1 MSVLGRGLESLIP
14 KKDGAP
20 EAPPVLDVLEN
31 QARIQEP
38 VYHFHDEIMPGG
50 GLSGPDLPSSN
61 PIAEAASYSPTALEE
76 NSALRT
82 SNHSNIRPPRSES
95 IFWIDVSKIEPN
107 PHQPRRNFDVGEL
120 TSLAESIRDHGI
132 LQPLLVTKQEIDTPS
147 GLDVKYQLIAGERRW
162 RAAKM
167 TGMREVPVIIRGR
180 ETPDREKLELALI
193 ENVQREDLNPLERAR
208 AFERLIG
215 EFGLMQKEVAERIG
229 KSREVVAN
237 AMRIL
242 RLPQEIQSAIASNL
256 ITEGHARALLIL
268 ENNTEAQIKLFSEI
282 RAIGLTV
289 RDSELAARAGAGVT
303 SRSRR
308 RRSAGGLDPDARDIQ
323 KRLEDA
329 FGTRVKLLKQG
340 EHGRIIVEFYSDEE
354 LNGILD
360 RIAKREEGYV

>member
-1 MSVLGRGLESLIP
+1 MSSLGRGLESLIP
-14 KKDGAP
+14 KKDEAP
-20 EAPPVLDVLEN
+20 DAPPVLDVLEN
-31 QARIQEP
+31 QSRIQEP
-38 VYHFHDEIMPGG
+38 IYHFHDVGFLGASP
-50 GLSGPDLPSSN
+50 SAPDFAPAS
-61 PIAEAASYSPTALEE
+61 PVAEAAGFRPALDESSVLSSPG
-76 NSALRT
+76 
-82 SNHSNIRPPRSES
+82 HSSPRPARSDS
-95 IFWIDVSKIEPN
+95 IFWIEVSKIEPN

-132 LQPLLVTKQEIDTPS
+132 LQPLLVTKQEIDIPF

-167 TGMREVPVIIRGR
+167 IGMREVPVIIRAA

-208 AFERLIG
+208 AFERLIS

-256 ITEGHARALLIL
+256 ITEGHARALLTL
-268 ENNTEAQIKLFSEI
+268 ENSSEAQAKLFNEI
-282 RAIGLTV
+282 RSAGLTV
-289 RDSELAARAGAGVT
+289 RDSEFAARASAGIT
-303 SRSRR
+303 SRPRR
-308 RRSAGGLDPDARDIQ
+308 RRSSSGLDPDARDIQ

-329 FGTRVKLLKQG
+329 FGTRVKLLKRG

-360 RIAKREEGYV
+360 RIARREEGYV